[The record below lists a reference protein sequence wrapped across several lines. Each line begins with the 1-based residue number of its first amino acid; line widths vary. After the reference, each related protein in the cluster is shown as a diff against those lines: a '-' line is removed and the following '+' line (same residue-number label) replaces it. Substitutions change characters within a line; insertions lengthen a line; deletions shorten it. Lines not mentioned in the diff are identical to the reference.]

1 MNRLFLFGKL
11 NIFLESDFFQGA
23 CAWTDWSK
31 VSSSVSAGLSILNQ
45 KRRNFRFFTFP
56 LSRRTTFETPF
67 GTSSKMMKIKNL
79 VFVRKFFLHLKSQFD
94 DHKFESRALNIH
106 FYQETRHDVFSE
118 QSYFRT
124 QYHNKDRK
132 GKSVGTE
139 MLYFIFVT
147 HTRSAWSEI
156 TKE

>member
-11 NIFLESDFFQGA
+11 NIFLESDFFSR
-23 CAWTDWSK
+23 C
-31 VSSSVSAGLSILNQ
+31 LRLNRLVQ
-45 KRRNFRFFTFP
+45 SELECFGWVEHLEPKRRNFRFFTFP